1 MIALSPIFII
11 SLTIIVLL
19 ILLVFLKINTKTC
32 ALITICGLGCAL
44 ACAITIGYNISS
56 STQMITNI
64 SNDNMQMS
72 DNSDSDA
79 STQDAALSNEKT
91 IAVDAVPTET
101 GASSNEN
108 SVNSQVDTKTENNNT
123 EINTNS
129 GANTNTEASTN
140 INSETNSNSK
150 TNTNTEAS
158 TNIKSETNTHSE
170 TNTNTEASTN
180 INSETNSKTNT
191 NTEVSTNIK
200 SETDTHSET
209 STNNEPSTNI
219 NTETGTNTVTNANT
233 EASTPAE
240 SNANTDAMTT
250 TVDSNKNDIN
260 SQTDSS
266 EKYWKARQITALFT
280 CDGYGLLYTSLIL
293 IIAITVSSLAYRWF
307 VEEHLPHGL
316 FYVILLFMTLGGIT
330 LVYASHLIAFFI
342 GIELLSIPFVGLIGY
357 QYIQTHSLEA
367 AVKYMILSAVASAF
381 LLMGIAFYYAS
392 TGELTFSGLSYQ
404 LSTMSYPSNLLLMGV
419 CLILVGIGFKLSLVP
434 FQLWLPDVYQGAPTV
449 VALLLSTVGKV
460 ALFCAIARLFLLA
473 PIVNNE
479 TIRMILVMMA
489 FLSILWGNLVALM
502 QTSLKR
508 LLAYSSIAHF
518 GYLLIALIS
527 VQYQVL
533 ALETIGVYLIGY
545 ILANICILG
554 VISLESHSNE
564 LQDHEN
570 EVDLSGLFWRRPIL
584 ALTMGIGLLSLAGV
598 PLTAGFV
605 GRFLLV
611 LLGVTAELWWLIAA
625 VVIGSA
631 LGLYFYARLIIN
643 LYIRP
648 TYRDDQLLN
657 NPVIKLKWQD
667 IKTSELII
675 GLSALLILICGI
687 YPKWLFNLV
696 SMAQYLTT

>member
-108 SVNSQVDTKTENNNT
+108 SVNSQVDTKTKSNNT

-129 GANTNTEASTN
+129 GANTNTEANTN
-140 INSETNSNSK
+140 INSETNSK

-158 TNIKSETNTHSE
+158 TNIKSETN
-170 TNTNTEASTN
+170 
-180 INSETNSKTNT
+180 
-191 NTEVSTNIK
+191 
-200 SETDTHSET
+200 THSET

-240 SNANTDAMTT
+240 SNANTDATT
-250 TVDSNKNDIN
+250 MTVDSNKNDIN
-260 SQTDSS
+260 PQTDSS
-266 EKYWKARQITALFT
+266 EEYWKARQITALFT

-330 LVYASHLIAFFI
+330 LVYASHLIALFI

>member
-1 MIALSPIFII
+1 MIALSPIFVI

-19 ILLVFLKINTKTC
+19 ILLIFLKINTKTC

-44 ACAITIGYNISS
+44 ACAVIIGYNISS
-56 STQMITNI
+56 RTQMITNI
-64 SNDNMQMS
+64 SNDNMQIS
-72 DNSDSDA
+72 DNSDA
-79 STQDAALSNEKT
+79 SSQDAVSPSEET
-91 IAVDAVPTET
+91 IAVEAVPTET
-101 GASSNEN
+101 GNSANEN
-108 SVNSQVDTKTENNNT
+108 SVNPQVDTKTESNNT

-129 GANTNTEASTN
+129 GVNTNSEAGTNINGETNTNSETQTNNESSTNINKETNINTGANTNTE
-140 INSETNSNSK
+140 
-150 TNTNTEAS
+150 
-158 TNIKSETNTHSE
+158 
-170 TNTNTEASTN
+170 
-180 INSETNSKTNT
+180 
-191 NTEVSTNIK
+191 
-200 SETDTHSET
+200 
-209 STNNEPSTNI
+209 
-219 NTETGTNTVTNANT
+219 TGNNTVTNTNIEATTTAGSNT
-233 EASTPAE
+233 
-240 SNANTDAMTT
+240 NTDTA
-250 TVDSNKNDIN
+250 TVDNNKSDTDQ
-260 SQTDSS
+260 QTDPSM
-266 EKYWKARQITALFT
+266 EYWKARQITALFT
-280 CDGYGLLYTSLIL
+280 CDGYGLLYTSLVL
-293 IIAITVSSLAYRWF
+293 IIAIIVSCLAYRWF
-307 VEEHLPHGL
+307 VQEHLSNSL

-357 QYIQTHSLEA
+357 QYIQTHALEA

-381 LLMGIAFYYAS
+381 LLMGIAFYYAT

-419 CLILVGIGFKLSLVP
+419 CLILVGVGFKLSLVP

-479 TIRMILVMMA
+479 TIRMILVIMA

-584 ALTMGIGLLSLAGV
+584 ALTMGMGLLSLAGV

-648 TYRDDQLLN
+648 TYRDDQLIN

-667 IKTSELII
+667 IKISELMIAF
-675 GLSALLILICGI
+675 SALLILICGI

>member
-44 ACAITIGYNISS
+44 ACAVIIGYNISS
-56 STQMITNI
+56 RTQMITNI
-64 SNDNMQMS
+64 SNDNMQIS
-72 DNSDSDA
+72 DNSDVSI
-79 STQDAALSNEKT
+79 QDTVPPSEET
-91 IAVDAVPTET
+91 IAVEAVPTET
-101 GASSNEN
+101 GNSANEN
-108 SVNSQVDTKTENNNT
+108 SVNPQVDTKTESNNT

-129 GANTNTEASTN
+129 GLNINTEASTNINGETNTNSGVNTNTEASTN
-140 INSETNSNSK
+140 INAGA
-150 TNTNTEAS
+150 NTNTE
-158 TNIKSETNTHSE
+158 
-170 TNTNTEASTN
+170 
-180 INSETNSKTNT
+180 
-191 NTEVSTNIK
+191 
-200 SETDTHSET
+200 
-209 STNNEPSTNI
+209 
-219 NTETGTNTVTNANT
+219 TGNNTVTNTNIEATTTAGSNT
-233 EASTPAE
+233 
-240 SNANTDAMTT
+240 NTDTA
-250 TVDSNKNDIN
+250 TVDNNKSDTDQ
-260 SQTDSS
+260 QTDPSM
-266 EKYWKARQITALFT
+266 EYWKARQITALFT
-280 CDGYGLLYTSLIL
+280 CDGYGLLYTSLVL
-293 IIAITVSSLAYRWF
+293 IIAIIVSCLAYRWF
-307 VEEHLPHGL
+307 VQEHLSNSL
-316 FYVILLFMTLGGIT
+316 FYVILLFMTLGGVT

-381 LLMGIAFYYAS
+381 LLMGIAFYYAT

-419 CLILVGIGFKLSLVP
+419 CLILVGVGFKLSLVP

-479 TIRMILVMMA
+479 TIRMILVIMA

-584 ALTMGIGLLSLAGV
+584 ALTMGMGLLSLAGV

-648 TYRDDQLLN
+648 TYRDDQLIN
-657 NPVIKLKWQD
+657 NSVIKLKWQD
-667 IKTSELII
+667 IKISELMIAF
-675 GLSALLILICGI
+675 SALLILICGI

>member
-1 MIALSPIFII
+1 MIALSPIFVI

-19 ILLVFLKINTKTC
+19 ILLIFLKINTKTC

-44 ACAITIGYNISS
+44 ACAVIIGYNISS
-56 STQMITNI
+56 RTQMITNI
-64 SNDNMQMS
+64 SNDNMQIS
-72 DNSDSDA
+72 DNSDA
-79 STQDAALSNEKT
+79 SSQDAVSPSEET
-91 IAVDAVPTET
+91 IAVEAVPTET
-101 GASSNEN
+101 GNSANEN
-108 SVNSQVDTKTENNNT
+108 SVNPQVDTKTESNNT

-129 GANTNTEASTN
+129 GVNTNSEAGTNINGETNTNSETQTNNEASTN
-140 INSETNSNSK
+140 INKETNIN
-150 TNTNTEAS
+150 TGANTNTE
-158 TNIKSETNTHSE
+158 
-170 TNTNTEASTN
+170 
-180 INSETNSKTNT
+180 
-191 NTEVSTNIK
+191 
-200 SETDTHSET
+200 
-209 STNNEPSTNI
+209 
-219 NTETGTNTVTNANT
+219 TGNNTVTNTNI
-233 EASTPAE
+233 EA
-240 SNANTDAMTT
+240 TT
-250 TVDSNKNDIN
+250 TAGSNTNIDTATVDNNKSDTDQ
-260 SQTDSS
+260 QTDPSM
-266 EKYWKARQITALFT
+266 EYWKARQITALFT
-280 CDGYGLLYTSLIL
+280 CDGYGLLYTSLVL
-293 IIAITVSSLAYRWF
+293 IIAIIVSCLAYRWF
-307 VEEHLPHGL
+307 VQEHLSNSL
-316 FYVILLFMTLGGIT
+316 FYVILLFMTLGGVT

-381 LLMGIAFYYAS
+381 LLMGIAFYYAT

-419 CLILVGIGFKLSLVP
+419 CLILVGVGFKLSLVP

-479 TIRMILVMMA
+479 TIRMILVIMA

-584 ALTMGIGLLSLAGV
+584 ALTMGMGLLSLAGV

-648 TYRDDQLLN
+648 TYRDDQLIN
-657 NPVIKLKWQD
+657 NSVIKLKWQD
-667 IKTSELII
+667 IKISELMIAF
-675 GLSALLILICGI
+675 SALLILICGI

>member
-44 ACAITIGYNISS
+44 ACAVIIGYNISS
-56 STQMITNI
+56 RTQMITNI
-64 SNDNMQMS
+64 SNDNMQIS
-72 DNSDSDA
+72 DNSDA
-79 STQDAALSNEKT
+79 SIQDTVPPSEET
-91 IAVDAVPTET
+91 IAVEAVPTET
-101 GASSNEN
+101 GNSANEN
-108 SVNSQVDTKTENNNT
+108 SVNPQVDTKTESNNT

-129 GANTNTEASTN
+129 GVNTNSEAGTNINGETNTNSETQTNNEASTN
-140 INSETNSNSK
+140 INKETNIN
-150 TNTNTEAS
+150 TGANTNTE
-158 TNIKSETNTHSE
+158 
-170 TNTNTEASTN
+170 
-180 INSETNSKTNT
+180 
-191 NTEVSTNIK
+191 
-200 SETDTHSET
+200 
-209 STNNEPSTNI
+209 
-219 NTETGTNTVTNANT
+219 TGNNTVTNTNIEATTTAGSNT
-233 EASTPAE
+233 
-240 SNANTDAMTT
+240 NTDTA
-250 TVDSNKNDIN
+250 TVDNNKSDTDQ
-260 SQTDSS
+260 QTDPSM
-266 EKYWKARQITALFT
+266 EYWKARQITALFT
-280 CDGYGLLYTSLIL
+280 CDGYGLLYTSLVL
-293 IIAITVSSLAYRWF
+293 IIAIIVSCLAYRWF
-307 VEEHLPHGL
+307 VQEHLSNSL

-381 LLMGIAFYYAS
+381 LLMGIAFYYAT

-419 CLILVGIGFKLSLVP
+419 CLILVGVGFKLSLVP

-479 TIRMILVMMA
+479 TIRMILVIMA

-584 ALTMGIGLLSLAGV
+584 ALTMGMGLLSLAGV

-648 TYRDDQLLN
+648 TYRDDQLIN

-667 IKTSELII
+667 IKISELMIAF
-675 GLSALLILICGI
+675 SALLILICGI

>member
-1 MIALSPIFII
+1 MIALSPIFVI

-19 ILLVFLKINTKTC
+19 ILLIFLKINTKTC

-44 ACAITIGYNISS
+44 ACAVIIGYNISS
-56 STQMITNI
+56 RTQMITNI
-64 SNDNMQMS
+64 SNDNMQIS
-72 DNSDSDA
+72 DNSDA
-79 STQDAALSNEKT
+79 SSQDAVSPSEET
-91 IAVDAVPTET
+91 IAVEAVPTET
-101 GASSNEN
+101 GNSANEN
-108 SVNSQVDTKTENNNT
+108 SVNPQVDTKTESNNT

-129 GANTNTEASTN
+129 GVNTNSEAGTNINGETNTNSVVNTNIEASTN
-140 INSETNSNSK
+140 INGETNTNSGV
-150 TNTNTEAS
+150 NTNTEAN
-158 TNIKSETNTHSE
+158 TNINGE
-170 TNTNTEASTN
+170 TNTNSETQTNNEASTN
-180 INSETNSKTNT
+180 INKETNINTGANT
-191 NTEVSTNIK
+191 NTETGNNNVTNTNIEATTTAG
-200 SETDTHSET
+200 SNTNTDT
-209 STNNEPSTNI
+209 
-219 NTETGTNTVTNANT
+219 A
-233 EASTPAE
+233 
-240 SNANTDAMTT
+240 
-250 TVDSNKNDIN
+250 TVDNNKSDTDQ
-260 SQTDSS
+260 QTDPSM
-266 EKYWKARQITALFT
+266 EYWKARQITALFT
-280 CDGYGLLYTSLIL
+280 CDGYGLLYTSLVL
-293 IIAITVSSLAYRWF
+293 LIAIIVSCLAYRWF
-307 VEEHLPHGL
+307 VQEHLSNSL
-316 FYVILLFMTLGGIT
+316 FYVILLFMTLGGLT

-357 QYIQTHSLEA
+357 QYIQTHALEA

-381 LLMGIAFYYAS
+381 LLMGIAFYYAT

-419 CLILVGIGFKLSLVP
+419 CLILVGVGFKLSLVP

-479 TIRMILVMMA
+479 TIRMILVIMA

-584 ALTMGIGLLSLAGV
+584 ALTMGMGLLSLAGV

-648 TYRDDQLLN
+648 TYRDDQLIN

-667 IKTSELII
+667 IKISELMIAF
-675 GLSALLILICGI
+675 SALLILICGI

>member
-129 GANTNTEASTN
+129 GANTNTEANTN
-140 INSETNSNSK
+140 INSETNSK

-158 TNIKSETNTHSE
+158 TNIKSETN
-170 TNTNTEASTN
+170 
-180 INSETNSKTNT
+180 
-191 NTEVSTNIK
+191 
-200 SETDTHSET
+200 THSET

-240 SNANTDAMTT
+240 SNANTDATT
-250 TVDSNKNDIN
+250 MTVDSNKNDIN
-260 SQTDSS
+260 PQTDSS
-266 EKYWKARQITALFT
+266 EEYWKARQITALFT

>member
-129 GANTNTEASTN
+129 GANTNTEANTN
-140 INSETNSNSK
+140 INSETN
-150 TNTNTEAS
+150 
-158 TNIKSETNTHSE
+158 
-170 TNTNTEASTN
+170 
-180 INSETNSKTNT
+180 
-191 NTEVSTNIK
+191 
-200 SETDTHSET
+200 THSET

-240 SNANTDAMTT
+240 SNANTDATT
-250 TVDSNKNDIN
+250 MTVDSNKNDIN
-260 SQTDSS
+260 PQTDSS
-266 EKYWKARQITALFT
+266 EEYWKARQITALFT

-330 LVYASHLIAFFI
+330 LVYASHLIALFI

>member
-44 ACAITIGYNISS
+44 ACAITIGFNISS

-79 STQDAALSNEKT
+79 STQDAAPSNEET
-91 IAVDAVPTET
+91 IAVDAVPIET
-101 GASSNEN
+101 VAPSNEN
-108 SVNSQVDTKTENNNT
+108 SVNTQVDTKTKSNNT

-219 NTETGTNTVTNANT
+219 NTEAGTNTVTNANT

-240 SNANTDAMTT
+240 SNANTDATTT

-260 SQTDSS
+260 PQTDSS
-266 EKYWKARQITALFT
+266 EEYWKARQITALFT

>member
-44 ACAITIGYNISS
+44 ACAVIIGYNISS
-56 STQMITNI
+56 RTQMITNI
-64 SNDNMQMS
+64 SNDNMQIS
-72 DNSDSDA
+72 DNSDA
-79 STQDAALSNEKT
+79 SIQDTVPPSEET
-91 IAVDAVPTET
+91 IAVEAVPTET
-101 GASSNEN
+101 GNSANEN
-108 SVNSQVDTKTENNNT
+108 SVNPQVDTKTESNNT

-129 GANTNTEASTN
+129 GVNTNT
-140 INSETNSNSK
+140 NSATQ
-150 TNTNTEAS
+150 
-158 TNIKSETNTHSE
+158 
-170 TNTNTEASTN
+170 
-180 INSETNSKTNT
+180 
-191 NTEVSTNIK
+191 
-200 SETDTHSET
+200 
-209 STNNEPSTNI
+209 TNNEA
-219 NTETGTNTVTNANT
+219 NANT
-233 EASTPAE
+233 ETATNTITNTNIEATTTAG
-240 SNANTDAMTT
+240 SNTNTDTAA
-250 TVDSNKNDIN
+250 VDNNKSDTDQ
-260 SQTDSS
+260 QTDSS
-266 EKYWKARQITALFT
+266 EEYWKARQITALFT
-280 CDGYGLLYTSLIL
+280 CDGYGLLYTSLVL
-293 IIAITVSSLAYRWF
+293 LIAIIVSCLAYRWF
-307 VEEHLPHGL
+307 VQEHLSNSL

-357 QYIQTHSLEA
+357 QYIQTHALEA

-381 LLMGIAFYYAS
+381 LLMGIAFYYAT

-404 LSTMSYPSNLLLMGV
+404 LSTISYPSNLLLMGV
-419 CLILVGIGFKLSLVP
+419 CLILVGVGFKLSLVP

-479 TIRMILVMMA
+479 TIRMILVIMA

-584 ALTMGIGLLSLAGV
+584 ALTMGMGLLSLAGV

-648 TYRDDQLLN
+648 TYRDDQLIN

-667 IKTSELII
+667 IKISELMIAF
-675 GLSALLILICGI
+675 SALLILICGI

>member
-1 MIALSPIFII
+1 MIALSPIFVI

-19 ILLVFLKINTKTC
+19 ILLIFLKINTKTC

-44 ACAITIGYNISS
+44 ACAVIIGYNISS
-56 STQMITNI
+56 RTQMITNI
-64 SNDNMQMS
+64 SNDNMQIS
-72 DNSDSDA
+72 DNSDA
-79 STQDAALSNEKT
+79 SSQDAVSPSEET
-91 IAVDAVPTET
+91 IAVEAVPTET
-101 GASSNEN
+101 GNSANEN
-108 SVNSQVDTKTENNNT
+108 SVNPQVDTKTESNNT

-129 GANTNTEASTN
+129 GVNTNSEAGTNINGETNTNSETQTNNEASTN
-140 INSETNSNSK
+140 INKETNIN
-150 TNTNTEAS
+150 TGANTNTE
-158 TNIKSETNTHSE
+158 
-170 TNTNTEASTN
+170 
-180 INSETNSKTNT
+180 
-191 NTEVSTNIK
+191 
-200 SETDTHSET
+200 
-209 STNNEPSTNI
+209 
-219 NTETGTNTVTNANT
+219 TGNNTVTNTNI
-233 EASTPAE
+233 EA
-240 SNANTDAMTT
+240 TT
-250 TVDSNKNDIN
+250 TAGSNTNIDTATVDNNKSDTDQ
-260 SQTDSS
+260 QTDPSM
-266 EKYWKARQITALFT
+266 EYWKARQITALFT
-280 CDGYGLLYTSLIL
+280 CDGYGLLYTSLVL
-293 IIAITVSSLAYRWF
+293 IIAIIVSCLAYRWF
-307 VEEHLPHGL
+307 VQEHLSNSL
-316 FYVILLFMTLGGIT
+316 FYVILLFMTLGGVT

-381 LLMGIAFYYAS
+381 LLMGIAFYYAT

-419 CLILVGIGFKLSLVP
+419 CLILVGVGFKLSLVP

-479 TIRMILVMMA
+479 TIRMILVIMA

-584 ALTMGIGLLSLAGV
+584 ALTMGMGLLSLAGV

-648 TYRDDQLLN
+648 TYRDDQLIN

-667 IKTSELII
+667 IKISELMIAF
-675 GLSALLILICGI
+675 SALLILICGI

>member
-129 GANTNTEASTN
+129 GANTNTEANTN
-140 INSETNSNSK
+140 INSETNSK

-158 TNIKSETNTHSE
+158 TNIKSETN
-170 TNTNTEASTN
+170 
-180 INSETNSKTNT
+180 
-191 NTEVSTNIK
+191 
-200 SETDTHSET
+200 THSET

-240 SNANTDAMTT
+240 SNANTDATT
-250 TVDSNKNDIN
+250 MTVDSNKNDIN
-260 SQTDSS
+260 PQTDSS
-266 EKYWKARQITALFT
+266 EEYWKARQITALFT

-330 LVYASHLIAFFI
+330 LVYASHLIALFI

>member
-1 MIALSPIFII
+1 MIALSPIFVI

-19 ILLVFLKINTKTC
+19 ILLIFLKINTKTC

-44 ACAITIGYNISS
+44 ACAVIIGYNISS
-56 STQMITNI
+56 RTQMITNI
-64 SNDNMQMS
+64 SNDNMQIS
-72 DNSDSDA
+72 DNSDA
-79 STQDAALSNEKT
+79 SIQDTVPPSEET
-91 IAVDAVPTET
+91 IAVEAVPTET
-101 GASSNEN
+101 GNSANEN
-108 SVNSQVDTKTENNNT
+108 SVNPQVDTKTESNNT

-129 GANTNTEASTN
+129 GVNTNSEASTN
-140 INSETNSNSK
+140 ING
-150 TNTNTEAS
+150 
-158 TNIKSETNTHSE
+158 E
-170 TNTNTEASTN
+170 TNTN
-180 INSETNSKTNT
+180 SETQ
-191 NTEVSTNIK
+191 
-200 SETDTHSET
+200 
-209 STNNEPSTNI
+209 TNNEA
-219 NTETGTNTVTNANT
+219 NANT
-233 EASTPAE
+233 ETATNTITNTNIEATTTAG
-240 SNANTDAMTT
+240 SNTNTDTAA
-250 TVDSNKNDIN
+250 VDNNKSDTDQ
-260 SQTDSS
+260 QTDSS
-266 EKYWKARQITALFT
+266 EEYWKARQITALFT

-293 IIAITVSSLAYRWF
+293 IIAIIVSCLAYRWF
-307 VEEHLPHGL
+307 VQEHLSNSL

-357 QYIQTHSLEA
+357 QYIQTHALEA

-381 LLMGIAFYYAS
+381 LLMGIAFYYAT

-404 LSTMSYPSNLLLMGV
+404 LSTISYPSNLLLMGV
-419 CLILVGIGFKLSLVP
+419 CLILVGVGFKLSLVP

-479 TIRMILVMMA
+479 TIRMILVIMA

-584 ALTMGIGLLSLAGV
+584 ALTMGMGLLSLAGV

-648 TYRDDQLLN
+648 TYRDDQLIN

-667 IKTSELII
+667 IKISELMIAF
-675 GLSALLILICGI
+675 SALLILICGI

>member
-1 MIALSPIFII
+1 MIALSPIFVI

-19 ILLVFLKINTKTC
+19 ILLIFLKINTKTC

-44 ACAITIGYNISS
+44 ACAVIIGYNISS
-56 STQMITNI
+56 RTQMITNI
-64 SNDNMQMS
+64 SNDNMQIS
-72 DNSDSDA
+72 DNSDA
-79 STQDAALSNEKT
+79 SSQDAVSPSEET
-91 IAVDAVPTET
+91 IAVEAVPTET
-101 GASSNEN
+101 GNSANEN
-108 SVNSQVDTKTENNNT
+108 SVNPQVDTKTESNNT

-129 GANTNTEASTN
+129 GVNTNTEASTN
-140 INSETNSNSK
+140 ING
-150 TNTNTEAS
+150 
-158 TNIKSETNTHSE
+158 E
-170 TNTNTEASTN
+170 TNTNSATQTNNEASTN
-180 INSETNSKTNT
+180 INKETNINTGANT
-191 NTEVSTNIK
+191 NTE
-200 SETDTHSET
+200 
-209 STNNEPSTNI
+209 
-219 NTETGTNTVTNANT
+219 TGNNTVTNTNIEATTTAGSNT
-233 EASTPAE
+233 
-240 SNANTDAMTT
+240 NTDTAA
-250 TVDSNKNDIN
+250 VDNNKSDTDQ
-260 SQTDSS
+260 QTDPSM
-266 EKYWKARQITALFT
+266 EYWKARQITALFT

-293 IIAITVSSLAYRWF
+293 IIAIIVSCLAYRWF
-307 VEEHLPHGL
+307 VQEHLSNSL

-357 QYIQTHSLEA
+357 QYIQTHALEA

-381 LLMGIAFYYAS
+381 LLMGIAFYYAT

-419 CLILVGIGFKLSLVP
+419 CLILVGVGFKLSLVP

-479 TIRMILVMMA
+479 TIRMILVIMA

-584 ALTMGIGLLSLAGV
+584 ALTMGMGLLSLAGV

-648 TYRDDQLLN
+648 TYRDDQLIN

-667 IKTSELII
+667 IKISELMIAF
-675 GLSALLILICGI
+675 SALLILICGI

>member
-1 MIALSPIFII
+1 MIALSPIFVI
-11 SLTIIVLL
+11 SFTIIVLI
-19 ILLVFLKINTKTC
+19 ILLFFIKINSKVC
-32 ALITICGLGCAL
+32 AIITVCGLGCAL
-44 ACAITIGYNISS
+44 TCAVIIGYNISS

-64 SNDNMQMS
+64 SNDNMQIS
-72 DNSDSDA
+72 DNSDVSI
-79 STQDAALSNEKT
+79 QDAASSSEQT
-91 IAVDAVPTET
+91 IAVDAVPTEV
-101 GASSNEN
+101 GAASNDN
-108 SVNSQVDTKTENNNT
+108 NVNTQADTKKEN
-123 EINTNS
+123 
-129 GANTNTEASTN
+129 
-140 INSETNSNSK
+140 
-150 TNTNTEAS
+150 
-158 TNIKSETNTHSE
+158 
-170 TNTNTEASTN
+170 
-180 INSETNSKTNT
+180 
-191 NTEVSTNIK
+191 NTEVSTSINHK
-200 SETDTHSET
+200 
-209 STNNEPSTNI
+209 TNI
-219 NTETGTNTVTNANT
+219 NTETHTNIETSTNSVTYTNN
-233 EASTPAE
+233 EESTPVG
-240 SNANTDAMTT
+240 SNVNTDPTT
-250 TVDSNKNDIN
+250 AADNNKGSNNLQADA
-260 SQTDSS
+260 SVPQ
-266 EKYWKARQITALFT
+266 WKASHITALFT
-280 CDGYGLLYTSLIL
+280 CDNYGLLYTGLIL

-307 VEEHLPHGL
+307 VQEQLPHGL

-330 LVYASHLIAFFI
+330 LVYASHLISFFI

-381 LLMGIAFYYAS
+381 LLMGIAFYYAT

-419 CLILVGIGFKLSLVP
+419 CLILVGVGFKLSLVP

-479 TIRMILVMMA
+479 TIRMILVIMA
-489 FLSILWGNLVALM
+489 FLSILWGNLIALM
-502 QTSLKR
+502 QSSLKR

-648 TYRDDQLLN
+648 TYRDDQLIN

-667 IKTSELII
+667 IKISELII
-675 GLSALLILICGI
+675 ALSALLILICGI

>member
-1 MIALSPIFII
+1 MIALSPIFVI

-19 ILLVFLKINTKTC
+19 ILLIFLKINTKTC

-44 ACAITIGYNISS
+44 ACAVIIGYNISS
-56 STQMITNI
+56 RTQMITNI
-64 SNDNMQMS
+64 SNDNMQIS
-72 DNSDSDA
+72 DNSDA
-79 STQDAALSNEKT
+79 SIQDTVPPSEET
-91 IAVDAVPTET
+91 IAVEAVPTET
-101 GASSNEN
+101 GNSANEN
-108 SVNSQVDTKTENNNT
+108 SVNPQVDTKTESNNT

-129 GANTNTEASTN
+129 GVNTNSEAGTNINGETNTNSETQTNNEASTN
-140 INSETNSNSK
+140 INKE
-150 TNTNTEAS
+150 
-158 TNIKSETNTHSE
+158 
-170 TNTNTEASTN
+170 TN
-180 INSETNSKTNT
+180 INTGANT
-191 NTEVSTNIK
+191 
-200 SETDTHSET
+200 
-209 STNNEPSTNI
+209 
-219 NTETGTNTVTNANT
+219 NTETGTNTVTNTNT
-233 EASTPAE
+233 EASTPAG
-240 SNANTDAMTT
+240 SNTNSDTATD
-250 TVDSNKNDIN
+250 DNNKSDIDQ
-260 SQTDSS
+260 QTDPSM
-266 EKYWKARQITALFT
+266 EYWKARQITALFT
-280 CDGYGLLYTSLIL
+280 CDGYGLLYTSLVL
-293 IIAITVSSLAYRWF
+293 LIAIIVSCLAYRWF
-307 VEEHLPHGL
+307 VQEHLSNSL

-357 QYIQTHSLEA
+357 QYIQTHALEA

-381 LLMGIAFYYAS
+381 LLMGIAFYYAT

-419 CLILVGIGFKLSLVP
+419 CLILVGVGFKLSLVP

-479 TIRMILVMMA
+479 TIRMILVIMA

-584 ALTMGIGLLSLAGV
+584 ALTMGMGLLSLAGV

-648 TYRDDQLLN
+648 TYRDDQLIN

-667 IKTSELII
+667 IKISELMIAF
-675 GLSALLILICGI
+675 SALLILICGI

>member
-44 ACAITIGYNISS
+44 ACAVIIGYNISS
-56 STQMITNI
+56 RTQMITNI
-64 SNDNMQMS
+64 SNDNMQIS
-72 DNSDSDA
+72 DNSDA
-79 STQDAALSNEKT
+79 SIQDTVPPSEET
-91 IAVDAVPTET
+91 IAVEAVPTET
-101 GASSNEN
+101 GNSANEN
-108 SVNSQVDTKTENNNT
+108 SVNPQVDTKTESNNT

-129 GANTNTEASTN
+129 VVNTNSEAGTN
-140 INSETNSNSK
+140 ING
-150 TNTNTEAS
+150 
-158 TNIKSETNTHSE
+158 E
-170 TNTNTEASTN
+170 TNTNSATQ
-180 INSETNSKTNT
+180 
-191 NTEVSTNIK
+191 
-200 SETDTHSET
+200 
-209 STNNEPSTNI
+209 TNNEA
-219 NTETGTNTVTNANT
+219 NANT
-233 EASTPAE
+233 ETATNTITNTNIEATTTAG
-240 SNANTDAMTT
+240 SNTNTDTAA
-250 TVDSNKNDIN
+250 VDNNKSDTDQ
-260 SQTDSS
+260 QTDSS
-266 EKYWKARQITALFT
+266 EEYWKARQITALFT

-293 IIAITVSSLAYRWF
+293 IIAIIVSCLAYRWF
-307 VEEHLPHGL
+307 VQEHLSNSL

-357 QYIQTHSLEA
+357 QYIQTHALEA

-381 LLMGIAFYYAS
+381 LLMGIAFYYAT

-404 LSTMSYPSNLLLMGV
+404 LSTISYPSNLLLMGV
-419 CLILVGIGFKLSLVP
+419 CLILVGVGFKLSLVP
-434 FQLWLPDVYQGAPTV
+434 FQLWLPDVYQGAPTI

-479 TIRMILVMMA
+479 TIRMILVIMA

-584 ALTMGIGLLSLAGV
+584 ALTMGMGLLSLAGV

-648 TYRDDQLLN
+648 TYRDDQLIN

-667 IKTSELII
+667 IKISELMIAF
-675 GLSALLILICGI
+675 SALLILICGI